1 MVDED
6 VKAELRKLEQ
16 SLWIAETR
24 FDPDYMEQV
33 LAPDYI
39 EFGRSGRTYSRSE
52 LLAVPA
58 AEIVANLP
66 LKDFKVQQVTAD
78 VFLVT
83 YISEVRYEQVQIAN
97 RSSVWSKASGRWQFH
112 FHQGTPVAV

>member
-6 VKAELRKLEQ
+6 VKAALRKLEQ
-16 SLWIAETR
+16 SLWIAGTR

-33 LAPDYI
+33 LAPDFI

-58 AEIVANLP
+58 AEIAANLP
-66 LKDFKVQQVTAD
+66 LKDFKVHPITEG

-83 YISEVRYEQVQIAN
+83 YVSEVSYERVDIAN

-112 FHQGTPVAV
+112 FHQGTPVAA